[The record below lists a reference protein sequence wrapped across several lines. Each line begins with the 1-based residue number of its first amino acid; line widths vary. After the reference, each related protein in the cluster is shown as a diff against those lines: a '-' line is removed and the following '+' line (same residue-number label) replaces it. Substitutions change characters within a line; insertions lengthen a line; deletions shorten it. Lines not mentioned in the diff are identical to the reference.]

1 MNRLKIA
8 RKTKENK
15 IIWKHFKAYIN
26 FCVLICFLIII
37 FNLHPI
43 QYETYENQKI
53 LYIFHDYAWNE
64 YLLNDDVHSAADS
77 MEYLFDTSVPEQ
89 IKWEDS
95 PKYTDYVSLWAK
107 WNNTNQT
114 WDNNNDT
121 NITKDNQ
128 VSFDEIISDLW
139 VDWENKDNTISINI
153 DNSQSSPKD
162 DENSYS
168 ISKEDNGSTL
178 IIEKE
183 TKNEDSNTNETENDK
198 IGQKFSYITEWWILP
213 ILVPWEELSLTEYND
228 NEIIYDNN
236 QSNNSSKDTDD
247 NNKSGWITII
257 KDYADC
263 MTPRWYKISHGDSV
277 LAYKQI
283 DNAPDIC
290 NIERRYCRNWKLSWT
305 FTQQGC
311 SINSNYSY
319 ELKWEVNIPQQAP
332 EEIKWWARQNPDW
345 TVSVKS
351 DEIWW
356 WFVFD
361 KPNRTSTDF
370 SYSDNL
376 TYEDEW
382 IEQTERPH
390 RNCTT
395 PRWEKVKHGQFI
407 QAFKHENWFSDA
419 PCEAQFRLCSMWEL
433 LWTYTESTCKTWDTS
448 FIDWINGSP
457 TWKTYSKEK
466 LDLIKK
472 QIKDEEKYYK
482 DSRKTEW
489 RVTNSIALDK
499 ILYILDE
506 D

>member
-1 MNRLKIA
+1 MNRLGTKNI
-8 RKTKENK
+8 KT
-15 IIWKHFKAYIN
+15 WKKTIRNFFRPYIDLWILV
-26 FCVLICFLIII
+26 CCLIIA
-37 FNLHPI
+37 FNIHPTNI
-43 QYETYENQKI
+43 KTTEPQKI
-53 LYIFHDYAWNE
+53 LYIFHDYEWNE
-64 YLLNDDVHSAADS
+64 YYLNEDIHGAADS
-77 MEYLFDTSVPEQ
+77 MDYLFDTTIPEQ

-95 PKYTDYVSLWAK
+95 TTYTDSVSLW
-107 WNNTNQT
+107 NN
-114 WDNNNDT
+114 WNNDT
-121 NITKDNQ
+121 STKNNQIT
-128 VSFDEIISDLW
+128 FDDIISDLW
-139 VDWENKDNTISINI
+139 IDTDWTNNKDNDTLVI
-153 DNSQSSPKD
+153 DLWNNTSNQKD
-162 DENSYS
+162 DKVSYS
-168 ISKEDNGSTL
+168 VTEENNGSTL

-183 TKNEDSNTNETENDK
+183 TNNEEWGTNINKTEK
-198 IGQKFSYITEWWILP
+198 YRIAKKFTYTTEGWLVP
-213 ILVPWEELSLTEYND
+213 ILVPWEDLPTKEYNEY
-228 NEIIYDNN
+228 EIVNN
-236 QSNNSSKDTDD
+236 NTSESSTDTSK
-247 NNKSGWITII
+247 KSGWITII

-319 ELKWEVNIPQQAP
+319 ELKWEANIPQKNT
-332 EEIKWWARQNPDW
+332 EEIKWWAKQNPDW

-361 KPNRTSTDF
+361 KPNRSSTEY
-370 SYSDNL
+370 SYSDNIR
-376 TYEDEW
+376 EEESW
-382 IEQTERPH
+382 IEQTDKPH

-395 PRWEKVKHGQFI
+395 PWWEKVKHGQII

-419 PCEAQFRLCSMWEL
+419 PCETQFRLCSMWEL

-457 TWKTYSKEK
+457 TRETYSKEK
-466 LDLIKK
+466 LELIKK
-472 QIKDEEKYYK
+472 RIKDEETDYK
-482 DSRKTEW
+482 NARKNAT
-489 RVTNSIALDK
+489 RSTNSETLEK
-499 ILYILDE
+499 ILYILDQ